1 MRLSHHRPFT
11 MAFHALI
18 GAGFLAAT
26 FLVRPFLPD
35 NKNTDIDQICG
46 RANQTVSSN
55 STQVESVLARISKKY
70 FLLLAGSTRAV
81 CGVGRHSNHCLA
93 LHNIRCLV
101 YCLQFWL
108 SCPGKAALQGD
119 SLNLETS

>member
-1 MRLSHHRPFT
+1 

-46 RANQTVSSN
+46 RANQTDSST
-55 STQVESVLARISKKY
+55 SGALDLEESEGGLRDVLKY
-70 FLLLAGSTRAV
+70 FLLLAGRTRPTR
-81 CGVGRHSNHCLA
+81 GVRRNSHHCLA
-93 LHNIRCLV
+93 LHNIRGLV
-101 YCLQFWL
+101 HCLQLWL
-108 SCPGKAALQGD
+108 SSPGKAALQGD
-119 SLNLETS
+119 PLLTA